1 MRFLTSNY
9 VFSAH
14 TGFIPNG
21 ILVIDEAG
29 VVHDLLD
36 PLKVSQLPAA
46 EKFEGILCPGFINS
60 HCHIELSHLKGQIS
74 KHKGFVGFA
83 KELTEHRSNATHQQ
97 IVDAIVLAEDEML
110 RNGIVAVGDISNGID
125 SFEDKSK
132 KRLRYH
138 TFIEL
143 LSLNPKMAEKVLEVG
158 LFLKTDCP
166 QTASVAPHAAYS
178 VSTELMELIGNSAH
192 RELLPLTMHNQ
203 ESISESEFF
212 ITGKGPVRDLYDFLG
227 LDISFFKPTGLNS
240 LRSKL
245 KSLPYDRNL
254 ILVHNTFTSAS
265 DIQWAEYYSKQLY
278 WCFCPNAN
286 LYIENKLPDYKLFL
300 DAKVKIVIGTDS
312 LASNAGLSILDE
324 LKTISKHCPQISF
337 EELLTWATKN
347 GAEAL
352 QFSDYGT
359 FEKNKIPGVNLLSC
373 VTPENIGDDTSVTK
387 II

>member
-1 MRFLTSNY
+1 M
-9 VFSAH
+9 
-14 TGFIPNG
+14 
-21 ILVIDEAG
+21 
-29 VVHDLLD
+29 
-36 PLKVSQLPAA
+36 
-46 EKFEGILCPGFINS
+46 
-60 HCHIELSHLKGQIS
+60 
-74 KHKGFVGFA
+74 
-83 KELTEHRSNATHQQ
+83 
-97 IVDAIVLAEDEML
+97 
-110 RNGIVAVGDISNGID
+110 
-125 SFEDKSK
+125 
-132 KRLRYH
+132 
-138 TFIEL
+138 
-143 LSLNPKMAEKVLEVG
+143 
-158 LFLKTDCP
+158 
-166 QTASVAPHAAYS
+166 
-178 VSTELMELIGNSAH
+178 
-192 RELLPLTMHNQ
+192 
-203 ESISESEFF
+203 
-212 ITGKGPVRDLYDFLG
+212 
-227 LDISFFKPTGLNS
+227 
-240 LRSKL
+240 
-245 KSLPYDRNL
+245 PYDRNL

-352 QFSDYGT
+352 QFSDFGT